1 MQDLTSVQ
9 NVLKK
14 HALVEADRTSHQG
27 KLKEIEKST
36 DEVETDF
43 LFPFFCDQIVSMAF
57 GSQLISSAKQVTL
70 MPTPL
75 WPRHPT
81 STSGSMDSWSLSK
94 GESIVLWSHWPFNSS
109 SVMLRMKRLGF
120 EKKNPLWLQII
131 EVETSLE
138 FRYAIFDRGVGM

>member
-1 MQDLTSVQ
+1 MTSVQ

-27 KLKEIEKST
+27 KLKAIEKWT
-36 DEVETDF
+36 DGDETDF
-43 LFPFFCDQIVSMAF
+43 LFPFFSDQIVSMVF
-57 GSQLISSAKQVTL
+57 GSQLINSAKQVTL

-81 STSGSMDSWSLSK
+81 STSGSMGSWSLSK
-94 GESIVLWSHWPFNSS
+94 GESIALWSHWLFNSS
-109 SVMLRMKRLGF
+109 SVMLRMKKLGF
-120 EKKNPLWLQII
+120 EKKNPSWLQII

-138 FRYAIFDRGVGM
+138 FRLVIFGASE